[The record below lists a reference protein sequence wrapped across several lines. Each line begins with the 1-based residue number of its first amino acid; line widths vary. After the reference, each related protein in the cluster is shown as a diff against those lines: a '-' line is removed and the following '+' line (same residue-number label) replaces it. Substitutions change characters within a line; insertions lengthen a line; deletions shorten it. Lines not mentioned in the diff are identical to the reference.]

1 MERRLV
7 VIQPTLKLQCLGF
20 MIGSSFFAVGS
31 SPWLSERMSS
41 ETDNLLFFIGAWFFT
56 SAAFVQLVLSGSVR
70 NERGALRALWLA
82 AASQFFGTLL
92 FNVSTGAALRVDTV
106 LAQRHF
112 VWAPDAEGS
121 VAFLISAGFAL
132 LVLVRSDSLWGPR
145 NDEWLSTW
153 VNMLGCL
160 AFGVSAV
167 GAAVLPGGGLQ
178 NAGVASWGTFIG
190 ALCFFVASAVMLPTA
205 MRESP
210 GPSVSSVD
218 ERRANR

>member
-1 MERRLV
+1 MPRRLV

-70 NERGALRALWLA
+70 NERGALRAVWLA
-82 AASQFFGTLL
+82 AATQFFGTLL
-92 FNVSTGAALRVDTV
+92 FNVSTGAALRVETV
-106 LAQRHF
+106 LAQKHL

-132 LVLVRSDSLWGPR
+132 LVLVRSESLWGPR

-160 AFGVSAV
+160 AFGVSAI
-167 GAAVLPGGGLQ
+167 GAAVLPGGGIQ
-178 NAGVASWGTFIG
+178 NATLANWGTFIG
-190 ALCFFVASAVMLPTA
+190 ALCFFGASAVMLPQA
-205 MRESP
+205 LREKP
-210 GPSVSSVD
+210 D
-218 ERRANR
+218 EATSEADGDLA